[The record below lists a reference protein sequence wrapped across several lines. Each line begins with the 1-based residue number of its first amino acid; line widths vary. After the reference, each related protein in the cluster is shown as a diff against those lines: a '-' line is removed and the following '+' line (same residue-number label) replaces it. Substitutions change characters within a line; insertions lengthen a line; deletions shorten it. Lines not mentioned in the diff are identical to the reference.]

1 MKYIYQLEEMDSTGT
16 ISDRRL
22 YLSRSNYAKL
32 SALWKND
39 VDMYLE
45 DCSSRYTART
55 LELTRVY
62 CSEGLLF
69 LDDMGM
75 HTIADITYDAVIK
88 LVQAKMYCSDD
99 TKAMILNNIARMLR
113 FYGGKGP
120 CPMNHSLVLNC
131 QIYPHIGAVA
141 EFSTENRRALDKIS
155 DVTMSADE
163 FYKTIMPFIELLE
176 THRYVGTT
184 LKLTGHALTALYLFL
199 DIHLLDFHRDIMW
212 IWFTEI
218 RRTLGYS

>member
-1 MKYIYQLEEMDSTGT
+1 MNYNETVEKVMMLLKEKEVCSSSQKSHRDCYESLGLFIKQRAESYSQTIRESWLAEIRNELPRQRCAVWVKYIYQLEEMDSTGT

-141 EFSTENRRALDKIS
+141 EFSTENRRALDKI
-155 DVTMSADE
+155 
-163 FYKTIMPFIELLE
+163 
-176 THRYVGTT
+176 
-184 LKLTGHALTALYLFL
+184 
-199 DIHLLDFHRDIMW
+199 
-212 IWFTEI
+212 
-218 RRTLGYS
+218 